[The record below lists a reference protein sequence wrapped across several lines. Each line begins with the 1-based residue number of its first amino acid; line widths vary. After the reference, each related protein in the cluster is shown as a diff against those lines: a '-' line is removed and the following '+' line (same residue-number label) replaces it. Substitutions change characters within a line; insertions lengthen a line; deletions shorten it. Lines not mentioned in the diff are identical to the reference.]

1 MASAGS
7 LRPRLGL
14 YQLHG
19 RRRRSADRGGLRGEL
34 RAPGGLESHVRSD
47 QSLPSQPEYSTCTL
61 IRGLINFPAPGS
73 TADKQ
78 RFTAVEVI
86 QGFVADVGAALQTF
100 GVTGAAVALVQD
112 ERVVLARGFGV
123 GDVQRRLPVTERTR
137 FRIASNTKSMTAFLV
152 ATFVDEGVMSWDDRV
167 VDVWPEFRAPTP
179 ELTAALR
186 VRDLLGMGSGI
197 AESPTIEFFMIGGGE
212 SALDVLRLDHDIRST
227 PLLAL
232 PGGGYVVTSGPG
244 MILARKV
251 NFAGDAATQLTMT
264 IEGFDSVR
272 WLTAG

>member
-1 MASAGS
+1 
-7 LRPRLGL
+7 
-14 YQLHG
+14 
-19 RRRRSADRGGLRGEL
+19 
-34 RAPGGLESHVRSD
+34 
-47 QSLPSQPEYSTCTL
+47 
-61 IRGLINFPAPGS
+61 
-73 TADKQ
+73 
-78 RFTAVEVI
+78 
-86 QGFVADVGAALQTF
+86 
-100 GVTGAAVALVQD
+100 VTGVAVALVQD

-232 PGGGYVVTSGPG
+232 PEGGYVVTSGPG

-251 NFAGDAATQLTMT
+251 TFAGDAATQLTMT